1 MVQEKA
7 RKAKGHAKKFARN
20 FVEILKSPE
29 MQLLPGQLAFYFIMS
44 VIPIAAISAMIASYI
59 TKSFNFYATVH
70 NMLPPVF
77 ASILTSLSEGTHMS
91 GIAFVFVIYI
101 IAGLNAPS
109 SIIIASNMFYE
120 VKQPSYLKLKFKSLV
135 MTLIIILLLLF
146 VILIPLFG
154 DSIFKFIS
162 TATNTD
168 IYTDYKL
175 LYTIIK
181 GIGSFLIMYFIIKL
195 VYTYAPSRKI
205 DKSTTRRGA
214 LFTSLGWIF
223 ATYAFAFYITKI
235 ASYNV
240 IYGNFANI
248 LILFLWIYIL
258 AYLFVIG
265 LALNVDDF
273 HRQRMCVDEKE
284 NVSKKQEKSNGEN
297 KKD

>member
-91 GIAFVFVIYI
+91 GLAFVFVIYI
-101 IAGLNAPS
+101 IASLNAPS

-120 VKQPSYLKLKFKSLV
+120 VKQPSYLKLKLKSLV
-135 MTLIIILLLLF
+135 MTVMIILLLLF

-154 DSIFKFIS
+154 DSIFQFIA
-162 TATNTD
+162 TATKTD
-168 IYTDYKL
+168 IYKDYKV

-181 GIGSFLIMYFIIKL
+181 ALGSFFIMYFIIRL
-195 VYTYAPSRKI
+195 VYTYAPSRRI
-205 DKSTTRRGA
+205 DKSTTVRGS
-214 LFTSLGWIF
+214 LFTSVGWIF
-223 ATYAFAFYITKI
+223 ATYAFAFYITRI

-240 IYGNFANI
+240 VYGNFANI
-248 LILFLWIYIL
+248 LILLLWVYIL
-258 AYLFVIG
+258 AYLFVVG
-265 LALNVDDF
+265 LALNVNDF
-273 HRQRMCVDEKE
+273 HKQRKCLNEK
-284 NVSKKQEKSNGEN
+284 SKKEKN
-297 KKD
+297 KEERKVKTK

>member
-7 RKAKGHAKKFARN
+7 KKAKRHSTKFARS
-20 FVEILKSPE
+20 FVDILKSPE

-44 VIPIAAISAMIASYI
+44 VIPIAAISAIIASYI
-59 TKSFNFYATVH
+59 TKSFNFYAVVH

-91 GIAFVFVIYI
+91 GIAFVFVIYT

-109 SIIIASNMFYE
+109 SIIIASNIFYE

-135 MTLIIILLLLF
+135 MTVMIIVLLLF

-162 TATNTD
+162 AATKTD

-175 LYTIIK
+175 LYTVLK
-181 GIGSFLIMYFIIKL
+181 GIGSFVFMYFIIKL

-205 DKSTTRRGA
+205 DKSTTVKGT
-214 LFTSLGWIF
+214 LFTSIGWII
-223 ATYAFAFYITKI
+223 ATYVFAFYITKI

-240 IYGNFANI
+240 VYGNFANI
-248 LILFLWIYIL
+248 LILFLWVYIL

-265 LALNVDDF
+265 LALNVDEF
-273 HRQRMCVDEKE
+273 HKQRMCVDEKE
-284 NVSKKQEKSNGEN
+284 DIEQSKEKSEKN
-297 KKD
+297 KKN